1 MLANVGE
8 VNYSTWRN
16 ELMGKTNIRWTDETW
31 NPITGCTPVSAGCV
45 NFYAKK
51 HAVRLEGNP
60 NPKVAHKYRNGFK
73 PTVHPQ
79 YLEEPFGWR
88 KPRMVF
94 VNSMSDTFHKDVP
107 EEFIRKLFETMAGCP
122 QHIFQ
127 VLTKRADRMADLS
140 GQINWPDNVWAG
152 VTVESA
158 EYLDRMDQLRRV
170 PAQVRFISFEPLL
183 GPIREID
190 FQGIHWAI
198 VAGES
203 VNAGRKSRRWAWRSE
218 TAAPLTG
225 LFVIEGRR
233 ESRRVFR
240 EVLFQ
245 EAERGVF
252 RHEGMDGHKSPRIA
266 RGSEQKGDSA
276 RNGDALDDAG
286 EDTPASRASGLPDA
300 ARASQA

>member
-1 MLANVGE
+1 MN
-8 VNYSTWRN
+8 
-16 ELMGKTNIRWTDETW
+16 KTKIEWCDYTW
-31 NPITGCTPVSAGCV
+31 NPITGCTPISPGCA
-45 NFYAKK
+45 NCYAKK
-51 HAVRLEGNP
+51 HAARLQGNP

-79 YLEEPFGWR
+79 YLEEPFRWR

-107 EEFIRKLFETMAGCP
+107 EEFIKKLFETMAACP

-127 VLTKRADRMADLS
+127 VLTKRADRMAELS
-140 GQINWPDNVWAG
+140 GQIIWPDNVWAG

-190 FQGIHWAI
+190 FRGIHWAI

-203 VNAGRKSRRWAWRSE
+203 GPRARPMDLEWARDIRDQSR
-218 TAAPLTG
+218 
-225 LFVIEGRR
+225 
-233 ESRRVFR
+233 
-240 EVLFQ
+240 
-245 EAERGVF
+245 
-252 RHEGMDGHKSPRIA
+252 
-266 RGSEQKGDSA
+266 
-276 RNGDALDDAG
+276 DAG
-286 EDTPASRASGLPDA
+286 VAFFFKQVGGKDRHKGGVLLDGREWTEYPQQIAG
-300 ARASQA
+300 